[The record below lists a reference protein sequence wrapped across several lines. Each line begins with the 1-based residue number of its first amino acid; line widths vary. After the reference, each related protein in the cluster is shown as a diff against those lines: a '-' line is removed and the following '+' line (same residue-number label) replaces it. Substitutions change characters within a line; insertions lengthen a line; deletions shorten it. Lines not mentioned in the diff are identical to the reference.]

1 MQVTLAGKVALVT
14 GAGAGIG
21 RAIVDAYAELGARL
35 AIAEIDP
42 GKCDALRKT
51 LPEAL
56 VVRCD
61 VQQAGEVE
69 ALKLA
74 VEGRFERLDVLVNNV
89 GHHLGV
95 FKRICDLSEADWDS
109 QHAINL
115 RHMFLVTRAML
126 PLMRRSGQGGSIIN
140 LSSVEGFRG
149 YPGNVAYTAF
159 KHAVT
164 GFTRALAIELGHE
177 KIRVNGIA
185 PETTDSEQ
193 VPLAQ
198 IVKPGF
204 EAKADRILALG
215 RYGRPEDQAGAAVYL
230 ATDLSSWVT
239 GTMMLVDG
247 GSLVQGIFHRTPEGD
262 WTVMPI
268 VTDQANFQ
276 Q

>member
-1 MQVTLAGKVALVT
+1 MKITLEGKVALVT
-14 GAGAGIG
+14 GGGAGIG
-21 RAIVDAYAELGARL
+21 RAIVDAYAELGARV

-42 GKCDALRKT
+42 AKCDALRKAH
-51 LPEAL
+51 PAAV

-61 VQQAGEVE
+61 VQRADEVE
-69 ALKLA
+69 GLRREL
-74 VEGRFERLDVLVNNV
+74 EGRFERLDVIVNNV
-89 GHHLGV
+89 GHHLFV
-95 FKRICDLSEADWDS
+95 FKPITEMSEAEWDA

-115 RHMFLVTRAML
+115 RHMFLVTRALL
-126 PLMRRSGQGGSIIN
+126 PLMRRSGQGGSIVN

-193 VPLAQ
+193 VALAQ
-198 IVKPGF
+198 IVKPGY
-204 EAKADRILALG
+204 EARADRILALG
-215 RYGRPEDQAGAAVYL
+215 RYGRPEDHAGAAVYL
-230 ATDLSSWVT
+230 ATELSSWVT
-239 GTMMLVDG
+239 GQMLLVDG
-247 GSLVQGIFHRTPEGD
+247 GSLVQGIFHRSPSGA

-276 Q
+276 M